1 MELDVV
7 ERLYRRYLDGDPL
20 GGLVEWLEKRD
31 IATKKGGS
39 WDKKTVSRILSN
51 PVYCGLLEWE
61 DIVVP
66 GEHRAVVPR
75 ELFNEVQQEKHCRA
89 RRKGTNF
96 CDTQRPQKGYYIKI
110 NI

>member
-1 MELDVV
+1 MAGKTGYHDE
-7 ERLYRRYLDGDPL
+7 
-20 GGLVEWLEKRD
+20 
-31 IATKKGGS
+31 KGGS

-66 GEHRAVVPR
+66 GEHRVVVPR

-96 CDTQRPQKGYYIKI
+96 VVTDTLTK
-110 NI
+110 NIL